1 MKQPSPL
8 LSVLIITYNHEQ
20 YIEQTLESV
29 VTQKT
34 AFPFEI
40 VIGDDAST
48 DGTRS
53 LCEAYIKKY
62 PHLIRLL
69 PATKNLGVVPNYI
82 RTLNACDGKYIAHLD
97 GDDYWIDPNKLQ
109 KQVDRL
115 EIDPHLTICYTG
127 RKVYYETNNQFC
139 EIIDGEDNKRYYVE
153 DFANNTFFHLST
165 IVFRRPTDK
174 KITQYLATFKHI
186 VDRPLSIILLA
197 EMGGYAVKIPDICTL
212 FRMNDNSTFTPI
224 KETQKLKR
232 ANDMYLQLI
241 ALYPHLSK
249 NFNHHLNV
257 AAYFM
262 LRDAYRKKDKPTV
275 HSLAGQILNRSTFTR
290 DWKIKCKAALH
301 FVM

>member
-1 MKQPSPL
+1 MKPISPL

-20 YIEQTLESV
+20 YIEQTLKSV
-29 VTQKT
+29 LTQKT

-48 DGTRS
+48 DGTRR

-82 RTLNACDGKYIAHLD
+82 RTLNACEGKYIAHLD

-115 EIDPHLTICYTG
+115 ESDPHLTICYTG

-153 DFANNTFFHLST
+153 DFADSTFFHLST
-165 IVFRRPTDK
+165 IVFRKPTDK
-174 KITQYLATFKHI
+174 KITQHLATFTNI

-197 EMGGYAVKIPDICTL
+197 EMGGYAVKILDICTV

-224 KETQKLKR
+224 KEAKR
-232 ANDMYLQLI
+232 LQMTNDMYLQLK

-249 NFNHHLNV
+249 NFDHHLNV
-257 AAYFM
+257 FYASRCLSQKRQTDRPQF
-262 LRDAYRKKDKPTV
+262 
-275 HSLAGQILNRSTFTR
+275 SRSNT
-290 DWKIKCKAALH
+290 
-301 FVM
+301 

>member
-1 MKQPSPL
+1 MR
-8 LSVLIITYNHEQ
+8 H
-20 YIEQTLESV
+20 
-29 VTQKT
+29 
-34 AFPFEI
+34 
-40 VIGDDAST
+40 

-82 RTLNACDGKYIAHLD
+82 RTLEACEGKYIAHLD
-97 GDDYWIDPNKLQ
+97 GDDYWIDANKLQ

-115 EIDPHLTICYTG
+115 ENDPNLTICYTG
-127 RKVYYETNNQFC
+127 RKVYYENHNQFGNMS
-139 EIIDGEDNKRYYVE
+139 DGEDNKRYYVE
-153 DFANNTFFHLST
+153 DFADNTFFHLST
-165 IVFRRPTDK
+165 IVFRKPIGNK
-174 KITQYLATFKHI
+174 VIAYLAPFKNI

-197 EMGGYAVKIPDICTL
+197 EMGGYAVKISDICTV

-224 KETQKLKR
+224 NEVKR
-232 ANDMYLQLI
+232 LQMANDMYLKLK
-241 ALYPHLSK
+241 ALYPQLSK
-249 NFNHHLNV
+249 NFDHHLNV

-262 LRDAYRKKDKPTV
+262 LRDAYRKKDKPSV
-275 HSLAGQILNRSTFTR
+275 HTLASQILNRSTFTH